1 MPPPWRGKLVKIKRY
16 DAFLF
21 CSDDDKASGK
31 PLAEAK
37 ILLNVIIAL
46 QCSDWFKLRILRYKM
61 MF

>member
-46 QCSDWFKLRILRYKM
+46 Q
-61 MF
+61 